1 MWRAF
6 LMVIVF
12 WSSSP
17 ARAEQEAP
25 PIPVVKTLADLRG
38 LSPLTL
44 ADGKQV
50 RIGITESAA
59 EGSPWRLLYCLPV
72 DPKAPP
78 VNPDGD
84 PEERLGPV
92 IVRVVR
98 DKTVAEITGSV
109 QTQEL
114 QQHVRESFYCTAIPV
129 FNEGTFHVEVVE
141 NVGKTEQNAPPILRS
156 AIEVKSG
163 AACHWRRFAERAGE
177 LYAVAA
183 NPGAARPRYSGMV
196 AHEWPADLR
205 DDQLVNGFDSAHPLE
220 LALDQ
225 SVAEP
230 KLIVK
235 CAVDMIDS
243 PDEHLLACWWVNG
256 KPVNAAP
263 ENVKA
268 AQRLQQKGWRI
279 HFAKEM
285 DLVFT
290 LPRTLGPLKVGDKVA
305 LRLMYSPAG
314 IKPFYERTTP
324 EPRQQMLQIFV
335 PRIIGHPA
343 TLPRLSEK
351 IEITVTAD
359 MLPK

>member
-1 MWRAF
+1 MWRAL

-12 WSSSP
+12 WMSLP
-17 ARAEQEAP
+17 AGAEPEAP
-25 PIPVVKTLADLRG
+25 PIPIVKTLAELRG
-38 LSPLTL
+38 LPSVKLSS
-44 ADGKQV
+44 GQRV

-59 EGSPWRLLYCLPV
+59 EGSPWRLVYCLPV
-72 DPKAPP
+72 DLKAPP

-98 DKTVAEITGSV
+98 DKAVAEITGSV
-109 QTQEL
+109 QAREL
-114 QQHVRESFYCTAIPV
+114 QQHERESFYCTAVPV
-129 FNEGTFHVEVVE
+129 FNEGTFHVEVLE
-141 NVGKTEQNAPPILRS
+141 KLGKTDEKAPPIFRS
-156 AIEVKSG
+156 TIEVKSG
-163 AACHWRRFAERAGE
+163 VACHWHRFAERAGE
-177 LYAVAA
+177 AYAVTAK
-183 NPGAARPRYSGMV
+183 PTAARPRYSGMV
-196 AHEWPADLR
+196 AHEWPGDAKDDLVVHGL
-205 DDQLVNGFDSAHPLE
+205 DVEHPLE
-220 LALDQ
+220 LSLDQ

-243 PDEHLLACWWVNG
+243 PNEHMLACWWVNG
-256 KPVNAAP
+256 KPVNATPA
-263 ENVKA
+263 NVKA
-268 AQRLQQKGWRI
+268 AQQLQQNGWRI

-285 DLVFT
+285 ELVLT
-290 LPRTLGPLKVGDKVA
+290 LPRTLGPLKAGDKVA

-314 IKPFYERTTP
+314 IKPFFERSGQ
-324 EPRQQMLQIFV
+324 EQQQMLQIFV

-351 IEITVTAD
+351 LEITVTAD